1 MDRAAEVLKRSRA
14 DVVRQAI
21 DYYLEDFEDL
31 RLGLEAL
38 SDPADP
44 ILEWDEMRT
53 ALLED
58 EAG

>member
-31 RLGLEAL
+31 RLGLEVL
-38 SDPADP
+38 SDPAAP
-44 ILEWDEMRT
+44 ILEWDEVRAT
-53 ALLED
+53 LLED